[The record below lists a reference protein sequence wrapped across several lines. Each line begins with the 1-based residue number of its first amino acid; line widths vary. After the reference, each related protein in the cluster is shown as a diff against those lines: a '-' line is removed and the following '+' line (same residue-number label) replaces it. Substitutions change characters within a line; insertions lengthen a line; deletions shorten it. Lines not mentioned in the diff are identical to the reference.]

1 MRGLLPMSEATS
13 SAATNCSLPSL
24 RDFWLLLD
32 SYDWE
37 SCIRELEEGAC
48 LPKEWHAKYDPVYF
62 RILDIADASELHE
75 QLAAPF
81 EAAMLCRERK
91 PPRPL

>member
-1 MRGLLPMSEATS
+1 MGESAS
-13 SAATNCSLPSL
+13 SVATNCSLPSL

-48 LPKEWHAKYDPVYF
+48 LSKEWHAKYDPVYF

-75 QLAAPF
+75 QHAAVF
-81 EAAMLCRERK
+81 EAAMSRREKK
-91 PPRPL
+91 PPIPL